1 MYTKKNH
8 SIFTN
13 TCMHIFYSLFHSSNV
28 QNVSC
33 LLPCRLD
40 MQGKDIREEPKGIV
54 FLSKLLL
61 LFEFCHLC
69 FFSKPKVAVT
79 QTGTMLTIQ
88 SECSN
93 CGETFTW
100 KSQPDLLGR
109 FPAGNLLLSFAV
121 LCAGTS
127 IRKVLLVF
135 RHMVC
140 WFIMN
145 QLTIT
150 TKDTSLSHL

>member
-1 MYTKKNH
+1 
-8 SIFTN
+8 
-13 TCMHIFYSLFHSSNV
+13 
-28 QNVSC
+28 
-33 LLPCRLD
+33 

-69 FFSKPKVAVT
+69 FFPKPSLAVT
-79 QTGTMLTIQ
+79 QTGTMLTIA
-88 SECSN
+88 SKCTN

-100 KSQPDLLGR
+100 KSQPDLPGR

-135 RHMVC
+135 
-140 WFIMN
+140 
-145 QLTIT
+145 
-150 TKDTSLSHL
+150 